1 MRDWAEKR
9 AMLSMLR
16 LLAAERRFGGAATL
30 SAQAR
35 SRRLLLQKTPC
46 LLVEG
51 RRRPTVNNNRGRFGI
66 SPTFEVRSASTPKG
80 GVGRPRL
87 SRHGLNERFFDSM
100 APSLPGTLGKVL
112 VDLRPERCAMNADRI
127 PHLLLK
133 GREVILPLLAPH
145 FPVTILRGGGGWLV
159 LKWVRKALLIEAGK
173 WFTFLCT
180 WYDIARPS
188 CNTL

>member
-1 MRDWAEKR
+1 MAVVGLGRKKGHVEYVEITSSRAALRRRSNSVGPSEKPP
-9 AMLSMLR
+9 
-16 LLAAERRFGGAATL
+16 T
-30 SAQAR
+30 
-35 SRRLLLQKTPC
+35 LLQKTPC

-100 APSLPGTLGKVL
+100 APSLPGTLGTVL

-145 FPVTILRGGGGWLV
+145 FPVTILRGGVVSVEMGAQG
-159 LKWVRKALLIEAGK
+159 A
-173 WFTFLCT
+173 TH
-180 WYDIARPS
+180 
-188 CNTL
+188 